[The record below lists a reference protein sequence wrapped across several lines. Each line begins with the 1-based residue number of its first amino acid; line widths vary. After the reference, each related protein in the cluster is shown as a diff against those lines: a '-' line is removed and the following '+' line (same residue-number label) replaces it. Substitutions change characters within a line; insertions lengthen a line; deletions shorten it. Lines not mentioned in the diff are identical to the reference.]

1 MAYDE
6 YLSERVAKVLD
17 ESKATFYEK
26 KMFGGICFMVEEKM
40 CVGIVKN
47 DLMVR
52 LNPEFEDSVA
62 DKLGCR
68 PMDFKGKRMKGYYYI
83 DPEGV
88 DTVNIF
94 PLSVSNE
101 NTKFM

>member
-62 DKLGCR
+62 DKLA
-68 PMDFKGKRMKGYYYI
+68 
-83 DPEGV
+83 V
-88 DTVNIF
+88 DLWI
-94 PLSVSNE
+94 LKAKE
-101 NTKFM
+101 